1 MEMTDARGHPPVV
14 SWLLSERD
22 ASETEPVLLFL
33 GGGGVPRSRFL
44 WRLQDV
50 TLKATGGE

>member
-33 GGGGVPRSRFL
+33 GGCPGHDSSGGSRM
-44 WRLQDV
+44 
-50 TLKATGGE
+50 